1 MLLNNVQ
8 LKGYVRWSKEGLA
21 TNFLD
26 FLMNPF
32 VYKISDAHHHVFK
45 SLPLFKTAT
54 KLTFRFT
61 SDKKRVEILPNE
73 KLKVEIISHLS
84 LKNVLNDELIIQKL
98 K

>member
-1 MLLNNVQ
+1 MLLNNVK

-45 SLPLFKTAT
+45 SLSLCKTKT

-61 SDKKRVEILPNE
+61 SDKKR
-73 KLKVEIISHLS
+73 LKYSQMKS
-84 LKNVLNDELIIQKL
+84 SK
-98 K
+98 